1 MAMVSLPTLAGIAS
15 TVIFT
20 ASTLPMLVKAYRSR
34 DLRSYSLG
42 NIVLANVGN
51 SVHSIYVY
59 SLPPGPVWLLHSFY
73 LVSTALML
81 GWYLRYALRKSTHE
95 ATHEMGGSPDAA
107 TAGRFLAS
115 PHTG

>member
-15 TVIFT
+15 TVIFA

-81 GWYLRYALRKSTHE
+81 GWYLRYGLRKSTHE

-107 TAGRFLAS
+107 TAGGFLAS

>member
-15 TVIFT
+15 TVIFA

-81 GWYLRYALRKSTHE
+81 GWYLRYALQKSTHE

-107 TAGRFLAS
+107 TAGGFLAS

>member
-15 TVIFT
+15 TVIFA

-51 SVHSIYVY
+51 SVHSIYVF

-73 LVSTALML
+73 VATSALML
-81 GWYLRYALRKSTHE
+81 GWYLRYTLRKSTH
-95 ATHEMGGSPDAA
+95 ATAHEMGGSP
-107 TAGRFLAS
+107 TRRPLADS
-115 PHTG
+115 